1 MWASEMVTG
10 DRPSG
15 CVSLCKSNKRSVQSL
30 GVDFSCSSPWKAYSI
45 CLILAGTPFSRS
57 VFCTCETL
65 IRKDVSLPPPSCSGK
80 CGSER
85 HWSHRCSVV
94 GTGTSLILVIQA
106 IPAGCYSG
114 QGSGALDCTGIKTP
128 VSPQLMTTSHGTRV
142 TPSSSDIGNHNLLRL
157 PPQRPHLF
165 QILWPAGPRSV
176 TTMWVFCPQVPG
188 FPMAQISHEGRTWV
202 TTLCFT
208 SHKTHTCPRAQSPG
222 PQVLGRPRS
231 HHHTPD
237 HTCIGNLEQ
246 HLCFPVTSLSSCS
259 GTNAQVTSS
268 L

>member
-1 MWASEMVTG
+1 MFRCRHRHEPHPSNPGDTSWVLQWTG
-10 DRPSG
+10 QWGP
-15 CVSLCKSNKRSVQSL
+15 
-30 GVDFSCSSPWKAYSI
+30 
-45 CLILAGTPFSRS
+45 
-57 VFCTCETL
+57 
-65 IRKDVSLPPPSCSGK
+65 
-80 CGSER
+80 
-85 HWSHRCSVV
+85 
-94 GTGTSLILVIQA
+94 
-106 IPAGCYSG
+106 
-114 QGSGALDCTGIKTP
+114 DCTSIRTP

-176 TTMWVFCPQVPG
+176 TVMCVFCPQVPG
-188 FPMAQISHEGRTWV
+188 FPMAQISHEGWTWV

-246 HLCFPVTSLSSCS
+246 HLCSPVTSLSSCS
-259 GTNAQVTSS
+259 GMNAHSHLLSLVPRTSQAS
-268 L
+268 IAVA